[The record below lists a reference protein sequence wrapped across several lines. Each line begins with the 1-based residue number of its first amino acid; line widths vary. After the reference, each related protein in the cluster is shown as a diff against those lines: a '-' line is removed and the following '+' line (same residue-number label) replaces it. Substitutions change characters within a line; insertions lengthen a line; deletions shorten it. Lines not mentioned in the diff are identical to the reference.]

1 MTFDTTSGVMMG
13 RFAPFFRSL
22 SPVSAPAAAS
32 RMVSVLRASPPAMRM
47 ISSTAS
53 SVILISLSRPCLL
66 AMARLISVFRS
77 SGSSDSSLTT
87 TDRLSS
93 GLMTEKLGFSVVAA
107 MKVTSRFSTLG
118 SNASCCDLEKR
129 CTSSMNNTV
138 SLPSETRRSCARL
151 STSRTSLTPEVT
163 ADSSSKT
170 RPDCL
175 ATI

>member
-1 MTFDTTSGVMMG
+1 MTCDTTSGVMIG
-13 RFAPFFRSL
+13 RFVPFLRAW

-32 RMVSVLRASPPAMRM
+32 RIVSVFRASPPAIRT

-53 SVILISLSRPCLL
+53 SLILTSFLSPRSLSMALL
-66 AMARLISVFRS
+66 MSVFRS

-87 TDRLSS
+87 TDRLNN
-93 GLMTEKLGFSVVAA
+93 GLMMEKLGFSVVAA

-118 SNASCCDLEKR
+118 SNASCCDLENR
-129 CTSSMNNTV
+129 CTSSMNSTV
-138 SLPSETRRSCARL
+138 SLPSATRRSWARL

-163 ADSSSKT
+163 AESSSKT